1 MKKLV
6 ILFVLAF
13 AFNQSDVRAQSI
25 VLPGEDI
32 VADVIDINAT
42 DIVLE
47 NRTTGE
53 TFLFNTAVEMYAAWS
68 SLSCGRYRAE
78 FMLEGE
84 RHRVRFNIDNCGESN
99 APAAM
104 SAMSEPTAAAATTT
118 TRCSKTKRNK

>member
-13 AFNQSDVRAQSI
+13 AFNQDNIKAQTVVNPI
-25 VLPGEDI
+25 GDELTI
-32 VADVIDINAT
+32 IDINAT
-42 DIVLE
+42 DIELE

-53 TFLFNTAVEMYAAWS
+53 TFLFNTTVEMYAAWS
-68 SLSCGRYRAE
+68 SLSCGKYKAE

-99 APAAM
+99 APVAM

>member
-13 AFNQSDVRAQSI
+13 AFNQSEVKAQSI
-25 VLPGEDI
+25 VIPVGEDVTI
-32 VADVIDINAT
+32 IDINAT

-47 NRTTGE
+47 NKTTGE

-84 RHRVRFNIDNCGESN
+84 RHRVRFNIDNWEIGR
-99 APAAM
+99 AHV
-104 SAMSEPTAAAATTT
+104 
-118 TRCSKTKRNK
+118 

>member
-13 AFNQSDVRAQSI
+13 AFNQGEIKSQSI
-25 VLPGEDI
+25 VNPIED
-32 VADVIDINAT
+32 VAGLIDINAI
-42 DIVLE
+42 DIELE

-68 SLSCGRYRAE
+68 SLSCGKYKAE

-99 APAAM
+99 APVAM
-104 SAMSEPTAAAATTT
+104 SAMSEPTAATATTT

>member
-13 AFNQSDVRAQSI
+13 AFNQSEVKAQSI
-25 VLPGEDI
+25 VIPVGEDVTI
-32 VADVIDINAT
+32 IDINAT

-47 NRTTGE
+47 NKTTGE

-118 TRCSKTKRNK
+118 KRCSKTKRNK